1 MNPIKAIRNSVKLQ
15 EGSTK
20 RGIAAFITGAVT
32 LYMAFKGQ
40 PVDFDSILLTVSQ
53 SVEFWIGVGLNVTG
67 LLGMF
72 IPDEPK
78 TVHIELPEIEFVGR
92 AAKFDPAL
100 ADAALQHVAEQQ
112 RLRRPVPPPPRPVT
126 GQKPPS
132 SDSGFGGGWNG

>member
-32 LYMAFKGQ
+32 VYMVFKGQ

-53 SVEFWIGVGLNVTG
+53 SVEFWIGVGLNITG

-78 TVHIELPEIEFVGR
+78 TVRIELPEIEFVGR

-100 ADAALQHVAEQQ
+100 ADAALLHVAEQQ
-112 RLRRPVPPPPRPVT
+112 RLRTQPVQSQPETESAQP
-126 GQKPPS
+126 
-132 SDSGFGGGWNG
+132 DNG

>member
-1 MNPIKAIRNSVKLQ
+1 MNPINEIRNQVKLQ

-32 LYMAFKGQ
+32 VYMVFKGQ

-53 SVEFWIGVGLNVTG
+53 SVEFWIGIGLNVTG

-78 TVHIELPEIEFVGR
+78 TVRIELPPIKLVGQAGITDADRADALRR
-92 AAKFDPAL
+92 AADERMHRRPVQPES
-100 ADAALQHVAEQQ
+100 DASDSEQQ
-112 RLRRPVPPPPRPVT
+112 RDPR
-126 GQKPPS
+126 
-132 SDSGFGGGWNG
+132 DHFGGGWNG